1 MRVAE
6 KTMRIAALQYANGQV
21 KHCDDLIEASQCFS
35 HAFNFANNSVIN
47 PHKNDSCF
55 TFICGLNTDFTKTM
69 YLCSMEWIYN
79 LFFEHSAI
87 QAVVVMSLIIS
98 TGLALG
104 KIHICGISLGVT
116 FVFFMGILAGHLG
129 LSVDPQMLTYAESF
143 GLVLFVYALGLQ
155 VGPGFFSS
163 FQKGGFK
170 LNMLGLGVIILGTAM
185 ALALCLVTPISLPD
199 MTGILCGATT
209 NTPAL
214 GAAQQTLKQLG
225 LPTSGA
231 ALSCA
236 VTYPLGVVGVIFAIV
251 VVKKLFVRP
260 SDMNEHEHD
269 DPNHTYIATFQVHN
283 PAIFHKSIQDIAQ
296 LSYPKFVISRI
307 WRDGKV
313 SIPTSD
319 KVLEEADRLLVITT
333 EKDVPALTIL
343 FGEQENRDW
352 NKEDIDWNAID
363 SQLISKHIVITNT
376 EINGKKLGSLRLR
389 NTYGI
394 NISRVLRSGVQLLA
408 TPNLVLQLGDR
419 LTIVGEAAAINNV
432 EKVLGN
438 TVKTLK
444 DPNLASIFIGIVLG
458 LMVGSIPIAIPG
470 ISSPVKLGLAG
481 GPIIVGILIGCYGP
495 RLHMLT
501 YTTRSASLMLRGI
514 GLSLYLACLGLDAGA
529 HFFDTVFRPEGAMWI
544 GIGFLITFFPVVIM
558 ALVSL
563 RIYKMDFGNTCGML
577 CGSMANP
584 MALNYAN
591 DIIPN
596 DNPAVSY
603 ATVYPLGMFIR
614 VIIAQLM
621 LMFFL

>member
-1 MRVAE
+1 
-6 KTMRIAALQYANGQV
+6 
-21 KHCDDLIEASQCFS
+21 
-35 HAFNFANNSVIN
+35 
-47 PHKNDSCF
+47 
-55 TFICGLNTDFTKTM
+55 
-69 YLCSMEWIYN
+69 MEWLYD
-79 LFFEHSAI
+79 LFFEHSAL
-87 QAVVVMSLIIS
+87 QAVVVISLIIAC
-98 TGLALG
+98 GLGLG
-104 KIHICGISLGVT
+104 KIRVCGISLGVT

-129 LSVDPQMLTYAESF
+129 FSIDQQMLTYAESF

-155 VGPGFFSS
+155 VGPGFISS
-163 FQKGGFK
+163 FQRGGYK
-170 LNMLGLGVIILGTAM
+170 LNLLGIGVILLGTVM
-185 ALALCLVTPISLPD
+185 AISLSMCTAIPLSD
-199 MTGILCGATT
+199 MVGILCGATT

-225 LPTSGA
+225 EPTSGA

-236 VTYPLGVVGVIFAIV
+236 VTYPLGVVGVILAIIMV
-251 VVKKLFVRP
+251 RKLFVRP
-260 SDMNEHEHD
+260 SDMETNEHE

-283 PAIFHKSIQDIAQ
+283 PAVFNKSIQDIAK
-296 LSYPKFVISRI
+296 LSYPKFVISRM
-307 WRDGKV
+307 WRNGVV

-319 KVLEEADRLLVITT
+319 KVLKENDRLLVITT
-333 EKDVPALTIL
+333 EKDVSALTIL

-363 SQLISKHIVITNT
+363 SQLISKHIIISRP

-394 NISRVLRSGVQLLA
+394 NISRVMRSGVQLLA
-408 TPNLVLQLGDR
+408 TSGLILQLGDR
-419 LTIVGEAAAINNV
+419 LTVVGEAAAIQNV

-438 TVKTLK
+438 TVRTLK

-458 LMVGSIPIAIPG
+458 LIVGSIPIAIPG

-481 GPIIVGILIGCYGP
+481 GPIIVGILIGSYGP
-495 RLHMLT
+495 RFHMLT

-529 HFFDTVFRPEGAMWI
+529 HFFETVMRPEGALWI
-544 GIGFLITFFPVVIM
+544 GVGFLITFVPVVIM
-558 ALVSL
+558 AILSL
-563 RIYKMDFGNTCGML
+563 RMFHLDFGNTCGML

-603 ATVYPLGMFIR
+603 ATVYPLGMFLR
-614 VIIAQLM
+614 VIIAQLV
-621 LMFFL
+621 LMIFL

>member
-1 MRVAE
+1 
-6 KTMRIAALQYANGQV
+6 
-21 KHCDDLIEASQCFS
+21 
-35 HAFNFANNSVIN
+35 
-47 PHKNDSCF
+47 
-55 TFICGLNTDFTKTM
+55 
-69 YLCSMEWIYN
+69 MEWLYN
-79 LFFEHSAI
+79 LFFEQSAL
-87 QAVVVMSLIIS
+87 QAVVILSLI
-98 TGLALG
+98 TAVGLGLG
-104 KIHICGISLGVT
+104 KIHIFGISLGVT

-129 LSVDPQMLTYAESF
+129 FSIDPQMLTYAESF

-163 FQKGGFK
+163 FQRGGYR
-170 LNMLGLGVIILGTAM
+170 LNLLSLGVIVLGTVM
-185 ALALCLVTPISLPD
+185 AVLLSRVTTVDLPD
-199 MTGILCGATT
+199 MVGILCGATT

-225 LPTSGA
+225 EPTSGA

-236 VTYPLGVVGVIFAIV
+236 VTYPLGVVGVILAIL

-260 SDMNEHEHD
+260 SDMEDHEHD

-283 PAIFHKSIQDIAQ
+283 PAIFDKSIQDIGK
-296 LSYPKFVISRI
+296 SGYPKFVISRV
-307 WRDGKV
+307 WRDGAV

-319 KVLEEADRLLVITT
+319 KILKENDRLLVITT

-363 SQLISKHIVITNT
+363 SKLISKHIVISRP

-408 TPNLVLQLGDR
+408 TPGLVLQLGDR
-419 LTIVGEAAAINNV
+419 LTIVGEAAAIHNV

-444 DPNLASIFIGIVLG
+444 DPNLASIFIGIVVG
-458 LMVGSIPIAIPG
+458 LIVGSIPITVPG

-481 GPIIVGILIGCYGP
+481 GPIIIGILIGSYGP
-495 RLHMLT
+495 RLHLVT
-501 YTTRSASLMLRGI
+501 YTTRSANLMLRGT
-514 GLSLYLACLGLDAGA
+514 GLSLYLACLGLDAGS
-529 HFFDTVFRPEGAMWI
+529 HFFETVMRPEGALWI
-544 GIGFLITFFPVVIM
+544 GLGFLITFVPVVIM
-558 ALVSL
+558 ALVAL
-563 RIYKMDFGNTCGML
+563 RLCRMDFGSTCGML

-603 ATVYPLGMFIR
+603 ATVYPLGMFTR
-614 VIIAQLM
+614 VIIAQLILM
-621 LMFFL
+621 LFL

>member
-1 MRVAE
+1 
-6 KTMRIAALQYANGQV
+6 
-21 KHCDDLIEASQCFS
+21 
-35 HAFNFANNSVIN
+35 
-47 PHKNDSCF
+47 
-55 TFICGLNTDFTKTM
+55 
-69 YLCSMEWIYN
+69 MEWLYN
-79 LFFEHSAI
+79 LFFEQSAL
-87 QAVVVMSLIIS
+87 QAVVILSLI
-98 TGLALG
+98 TAVGLGLG
-104 KIHICGISLGVT
+104 KIHIFGISLGVT

-129 LSVDPQMLTYAESF
+129 FSIDPQMLTYAESF

-163 FQKGGFK
+163 FQRGGYR
-170 LNMLGLGVIILGTAM
+170 LNLLSLGVIVLGTVM
-185 ALALCLVTPISLPD
+185 AVLLSRVTTVDLPD
-199 MTGILCGATT
+199 MIGILCGATT

-225 LPTSGA
+225 EPTSGA

-236 VTYPLGVVGVIFAIV
+236 VTYPLGVVGVILAIL

-260 SDMNEHEHD
+260 SDMEDHEHD

-283 PAIFHKSIQDIAQ
+283 PAIFDKSIQDIGK
-296 LSYPKFVISRI
+296 SGYPKFVISRV
-307 WRDGKV
+307 WRDGAV

-319 KVLEEADRLLVITT
+319 KILKENDRLLVITT

-363 SQLISKHIVITNT
+363 SKLISKHIVISRP

-408 TPNLVLQLGDR
+408 TPGLVLQLGDR
-419 LTIVGEAAAINNV
+419 LTVVGEAAAIHNV

-444 DPNLASIFIGIVLG
+444 DPNLASIFIGIVVG
-458 LMVGSIPIAIPG
+458 LIVGSIPIAVPG

-481 GPIIVGILIGCYGP
+481 GPIIIGILIGSYGP
-495 RLHMLT
+495 RLHLVT
-501 YTTRSASLMLRGI
+501 YTTRSANLMLRGI
-514 GLSLYLACLGLDAGA
+514 GLSLYLACLGLDAGS
-529 HFFDTVFRPEGAMWI
+529 HFFETVMRPEGALWI
-544 GIGFLITFFPVVIM
+544 GLGFLITFVPVVIM
-558 ALVSL
+558 ALVAL
-563 RIYKMDFGNTCGML
+563 RLCRMDFGSTCGML

-603 ATVYPLGMFIR
+603 ATVYPLGMFTR
-614 VIIAQLM
+614 VIIAQLILM
-621 LMFFL
+621 LFL